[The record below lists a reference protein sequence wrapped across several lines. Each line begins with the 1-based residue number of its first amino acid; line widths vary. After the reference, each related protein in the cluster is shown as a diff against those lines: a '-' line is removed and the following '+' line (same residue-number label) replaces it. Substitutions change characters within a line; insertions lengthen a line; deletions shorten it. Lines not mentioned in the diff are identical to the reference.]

1 MNAPVIPPV
10 LSDGATPDNDA
21 AQAQTTDLNQ
31 VTDKPIANINT
42 PNTPVN
48 NVTPISSQTSMYGSM
63 GNIPLAYDIR
73 NPNGFMPGLKS
84 YGSMLA
90 LDPTEVLRRGY
101 MNMTTDEQAAIAAA
115 YLSAQAQILSPFDT
129 IEELEE
135 KKARLE
141 MDKGSHRMATIFKW
155 MILIICGALFLAFV
169 YLIIYFSSKGV
180 LTDAGVINGVMQ
192 MFNDTVRAFFSGS
205 KY

>member
-10 LSDGATPDNDA
+10 LSDGAAPDNDA
-21 AQAQTTDLNQ
+21 AQAQVPDPNTAT
-31 VTDKPIANINT
+31 NINT
-42 PNTPVN
+42 PVKTSNTPVN
-48 NVTPISSQTSMYGSM
+48 NVSPITPVNSYADVI
-63 GNIPLAYDIR
+63 NIPSAYDIR
-73 NPNGFMPGLKS
+73 NPNGFMPALKP
-84 YGSMLA
+84 YGSTFA

-101 MNMTTDEQAAIAAA
+101 MNMTADEQATIAAA

-129 IEELEE
+129 NEELEE

>member
-1 MNAPVIPPV
+1 MTTPVIPPV

-21 AQAQTTDLNQ
+21 AQAQVPDPNTAT
-31 VTDKPIANINT
+31 NINT
-42 PNTPVN
+42 PVKTSNIPDNNVSPITPVN
-48 NVTPISSQTSMYGSM
+48 SYADVI
-63 GNIPLAYDIR
+63 NIPSAYDIR
-73 NPNGFMPGLKS
+73 NPNRFMPTLKP
-84 YGSMLA
+84 YGSMFA
-90 LDPTEVLRRGY
+90 LDPTEILRRGY
-101 MNMTTDEQAAIAAA
+101 MNMTADEQATIAAA

-129 IEELEE
+129 NEELEE

>member
-1 MNAPVIPPV
+1 MTTPVIPPV

-21 AQAQTTDLNQ
+21 AQAHAPDSNTT
-31 VTDKPIANINT
+31 ANINT
-42 PNTPVN
+42 PVNTPNASANNVSPITPVN
-48 NVTPISSQTSMYGSM
+48 TYTGAT
-63 GNIPLAYDIR
+63 NIPTAYDIR
-73 NPNGFMPGLKS
+73 NPNGFMPTLKP
-84 YGSMLA
+84 YGSMFA

-101 MNMTTDEQAAIAAA
+101 MNMTADEQATIAAA

-129 IEELEE
+129 YEELEE

-155 MILIICGALFLAFV
+155 MILIICGALFFAFV

>member
-21 AQAQTTDLNQ
+21 AQAQVPDPNTAT
-31 VTDKPIANINT
+31 NINT
-42 PNTPVN
+42 PVN
-48 NVTPISSQTSMYGSM
+48 SVSPIKSVNSYADVI
-63 GNIPLAYDIR
+63 NIPPAYDIR
-73 NPNGFMPGLKS
+73 NPNRFMPTLKP
-84 YGSMLA
+84 YGSTLA

-101 MNMTTDEQAAIAAA
+101 MNMTADEQATIAAA

-129 IEELEE
+129 NEELEE